1 MFYSKFMF
9 VKKGPLSK
17 VWIAAHFQRKLTKTL
32 VQGTDINI
40 SAKSILDPSTP
51 LALRLSGQLLLG
63 LVRIFQKKVRYLQE
77 DCSEALTKMKM
88 IFKPG
93 AVDLPPESATA
104 HSAQVLNH
112 IYSLCSRFPQF
123 LLLSLVSHISC
134 PPPLCRRSRTRTT
147 TT

>member
-104 HSAQVLNH
+104 HSAQVLDH
-112 IYSLCSRFPQF
+112 SYFLCSR
-123 LLLSLVSHISC
+123 
-134 PPPLCRRSRTRTT
+134 
-147 TT
+147 